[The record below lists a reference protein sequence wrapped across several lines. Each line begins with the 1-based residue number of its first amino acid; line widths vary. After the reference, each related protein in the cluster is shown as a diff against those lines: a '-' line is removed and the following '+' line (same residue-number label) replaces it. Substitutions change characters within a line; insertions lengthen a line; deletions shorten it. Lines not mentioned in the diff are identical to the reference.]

1 MGTIVAVKHKKDG
14 DATETVLAMLNALAT
29 KSIEA
34 YGIASSTTIEIK
46 NSFQQL
52 QNRKIG
58 SSTVVGYAFSRI
70 LKQDKPQP
78 LKSNDVTIVFDGRVF
93 PAGKRSSDSEFFAR
107 KLSGNKEENAK
118 TFIKEVEGNFA
129 FVIAETERLTAGRD
143 PLGLNPL
150 YYGENDVFVGLASER
165 KALWNIGIRA
175 VHSFPPGHVAVA
187 DERGFKFSL
196 AKRLTFS
203 KPKQMT
209 MKNAAEKLQVLLER
223 AAIIRL
229 SGLSEVT
236 VAFSGGLDSSIVAF
250 LSKKLG
256 ADVRLIHVSLKDQA
270 ETEHAKITAEELK
283 LPIYV
288 FTYSEN
294 DVSEVLPLVLQIIE
308 EPDPVKASIGVPIYW
323 AAEKS
328 AEMNRRVILA
338 GQGSDELF
346 AGYRRYVDA
355 YIKGGSDKAQ
365 ETIFR
370 DIIGIHESNF
380 ERDFKICS
388 FHGVEMR
395 LPFATYEIAKF
406 AVDLPI
412 ELKIQPSDHT
422 LRKLVVRQTA
432 RNLGLPQATVDRPK
446 KAMQYATGVND
457 TLNRL
462 AKRKHLTLK
471 EYIHETFQHT
481 LKRKMPNA

>member
-1 MGTIVAVKHKKDG
+1 
-14 DATETVLAMLNALAT
+14 
-29 KSIEA
+29 
-34 YGIASSTTIEIK
+34 
-46 NSFQQL
+46 
-52 QNRKIG
+52 
-58 SSTVVGYAFSRI
+58 
-70 LKQDKPQP
+70 
-78 LKSNDVTIVFDGRVF
+78 
-93 PAGKRSSDSEFFAR
+93 
-107 KLSGNKEENAK
+107 
-118 TFIKEVEGNFA
+118 
-129 FVIAETERLTAGRD
+129 
-143 PLGLNPL
+143 
-150 YYGENDVFVGLASER
+150 
-165 KALWNIGIRA
+165 
-175 VHSFPPGHVAVA
+175 
-187 DERGFKFSL
+187 
-196 AKRLTFS
+196 
-203 KPKQMT
+203 

-223 AAIIRL
+223 AVRERL
-229 SGLSEVT
+229 TGLSEVT
-236 VAFSGGLDSSIVAF
+236 VAFSGGLDSSIIAF

-256 ADVRLIHVSLKDQA
+256 ADVQLIHVSLKDQA

-283 LPIYV
+283 LPIHV

-294 DVSEVLPLVLQIIE
+294 DVSEVLPLVLQTIE
-308 EPDPVKASIGVPIYW
+308 EPDPVKASIGIPIYW

-328 AEMNRRVILA
+328 AEMNRRVMLA

-346 AGYRRYVDA
+346 AGYKRYVDA
-355 YIKGGSDKAQ
+355 YIKGGSDKAR

-370 DIIGIHESNF
+370 DIIGIHETNF